1 MLAPTMDE
9 RTPQTTSPVPM
20 PQAGS
25 EAPSQSVAR
34 VAATSAA
41 AELATSG
48 ITRRRKI
55 LAFAIAA
62 LSDAISIPAELA
74 PPVQWAVDVV
84 TAFALFAVMGWR
96 WTLLPV
102 LVVEAVP
109 LLGMFPTW
117 TLAVSALIATTPTAK
132 PGASPSTR
140 P

>member
-1 MLAPTMDE
+1 MDE
-9 RTPQTTSPVPM
+9 RTPRTTSPVPT
-20 PQAGS
+20 PQAGP

-34 VAATSAA
+34 MATTSAA
-41 AELATSG
+41 AELATNG

-74 PPVQWAVDVV
+74 PPIQWTVDGL

-96 WTLLPV
+96 WALLPV

-109 LLGMFPTW
+109 VLGMFPTW
-117 TLAVSALIATTPTAK
+117 TLAVSALIATTPTSK
-132 PGASPSTR
+132 PSASASTR
-140 P
+140 A

>member
-1 MLAPTMDE
+1 MDE
-9 RTPQTTSPVPM
+9 RSPQTTSPVPA
-20 PQAGS
+20 PQAGPES
-25 EAPSQSVAR
+25 PSQSVAR
-34 VAATSAA
+34 MATTSAA
-41 AELATSG
+41 AELTTNG

-74 PPVQWAVDVV
+74 PPIQWTLDGL

-96 WTLLPV
+96 WALLPV

-109 LLGMFPTW
+109 VLGMFPTW

-132 PGASPSTR
+132 AGDSPAAR

>member
-9 RTPQTTSPVPM
+9 RTPQTTTPAPS
-20 PQAGS
+20 AGP

-34 VAATSAA
+34 MAATSAA

-62 LSDAISIPAELA
+62 VSDAISIPAELA
-74 PPVQWAVDVV
+74 PPVQWTVDGLTALALLAV
-84 TAFALFAVMGWR
+84 LGWR

-102 LVVEAVP
+102 LVVEAIP

-132 PGASPSTR
+132 PGAGPAAR

>member
-1 MLAPTMDE
+1 MDE
-9 RTPQTTSPVPM
+9 RTPQTTSPVPV
-20 PQAGS
+20 PQAGP

-34 VAATSAA
+34 LAATSAA
-41 AELATSG
+41 AELSSNG

-74 PPVQWAVDVV
+74 PPLQWTIDGLTALVLLAV
-84 TAFALFAVMGWR
+84 LGWR
-96 WTLLPV
+96 WSLLPV

-109 LLGMFPTW
+109 VLGMFPTW

-132 PGASPSTR
+132 PGASASAR